1 MIVDIYYSTIGLLL
15 DIIMITL
22 PVLIYFKCA
31 VKNRVKTYVVLL
43 LTTYILL
50 ALNLGNIPQYL
61 LIFSVIL
68 LVMYFVSKVEYMK
81 LFMYVSYF
89 TLLVTFD
96 YIAIS
101 NFNDLNL
108 LVFSTMYKIIFII
121 LNRVYIEIDHELK
134 EKILSGA
141 CVSVI
146 IILSIIIGGIKHGH

>member
-1 MIVDIYYSTIGLLL
+1 MIVDLYYSTVGLLL

-22 PVLIYFKCA
+22 PVLIYFKCT
-31 VKNRVKTYVVLL
+31 VKNRVKVYAILL
-43 LTTYILL
+43 LSIYILL
-50 ALNLGNIPQYL
+50 ALNLGYTIQYL
-61 LIFSVIL
+61 LIFSVML
-68 LVMYFVSKVEYMK
+68 LVMYFISKIEYRK

-89 TLLVTFD
+89 TLLVIFD

-101 NFNDLNL
+101 NFNGLNL
-108 LVFSTMYKIIFII
+108 LVFSTVYKITFII

>member
-68 LVMYFVSKVEYMK
+68 LVMYFVSKVEYRK

-89 TLLVTFD
+89 TLL
-96 YIAIS
+96 
-101 NFNDLNL
+101 
-108 LVFSTMYKIIFII
+108 
-121 LNRVYIEIDHELK
+121 
-134 EKILSGA
+134 
-141 CVSVI
+141 
-146 IILSIIIGGIKHGH
+146 